1 MNDRTK
7 RPTSRIRTFYTLML
21 TQTFSLVGTYMTS
34 IAVGIWVFKETGRSA
49 PVLYTTL
56 FSILPQVISGS
67 LAGVFVDRWKRRYVM
82 LLSDTGQAVATLLLM
97 LSFLSGR
104 FQLWHLYAISFFQGL
119 LSMFQQPAMEA
130 SITML
135 VPKEHLDRANAI
147 RHTSGPAAAILSP
160 IFAGFLFSLI
170 GVTGIMTI
178 DLATFVV
185 AIAALWLIRIPQ
197 PRRSEEGAQ
206 MAGSMWREAWG
217 SVQYLWSRRALF
229 AFVGYWACIGFL
241 MTGPM
246 NLNTPYILALTGSE
260 EFLGISLTVIHTG
273 VVLGGIAMGIWEGT
287 RPRIHGI
294 MISML
299 IRSVFVVLYGVARA
313 PLWLCVTG
321 FTAYFTWTVVM
332 SSRMS
337 ILQLKTPPDI
347 QGRVFALQAQLENTT
362 RALSLLLT
370 APLVDRVLE
379 PAVGGEAWRAFEPIF
394 GGRPGAGMGLLMAV
408 TSGLALVISALFYAH
423 PRIRSMEHDLPDHV
437 PVGTEAQIEPGEGPF
452 VEPAPAAS

>member
-1 MNDRTK
+1 MNSRTDR
-7 RPTSRIRTFYTLML
+7 RTSRIRTFYTLML

-34 IAVGIWVFKETGRSA
+34 IAVGIWVFKETGVSA

-56 FSILPQVISGS
+56 FTILPQVISGS
-67 LAGVFVDRWKRRYVM
+67 LAGVIVDRWNRRYVM
-82 LLSDTGQAVATLLLM
+82 LLSDAGQAVATLLLM
-97 LSFLSGR
+97 LSFLSGS

-119 LSMFQQPAMEA
+119 LGMFQQPAMEA

-135 VPKEHLDRANAI
+135 VPKGHLDRANAI
-147 RHTSGPAAAILSP
+147 RQTSGPAAAILSP

-170 GVTGIMTI
+170 GVTGIMMI

-197 PRRSEEGAQ
+197 PRKSKEGAQ
-206 MAGSMWREAWG
+206 IAGSMWQEAWG
-217 SVQYLWSRRALF
+217 SLQFLWTRRVLF
-229 AFVGYWACIGFL
+229 AFVGYWAWIGLL
-241 MTGPM
+241 MSGPM

-260 EFLGISLTVIHTG
+260 EFLGISLTVIHIG

-299 IRSVFVVLYGVARA
+299 IRSVFVVLYGIVRG

-321 FTAYFTWTVVM
+321 FIAYFTWTVVTT
-332 SSRMS
+332 SRTS

-347 QGRVFALQAQLENTT
+347 QGRVFALQSQMENTA

-370 APLVDRVLE
+370 APLVDRILE
-379 PAVGGEAWRAFEPIF
+379 PAVGGDAWSTFEPIF
-394 GGRPGAGMGLLMAV
+394 GSRPGAGMGLLMAV
-408 TSGLALVISALFYAH
+408 TSGLAFVGSALFYAH
-423 PRIRSMEHDLPDHV
+423 PRIRSMENDLPDHA
-437 PVGTEAQIEPGEGPF
+437 PVEAEAEIAPGE
-452 VEPAPAAS
+452 EPVAEPVPAV